1 MFYRIDSP
9 RRSSACERLRAAPL
23 CARSR
28 KSAPRLEPATAP
40 RHCLRSRQYAF
51 GCKALRRSHA
61 NAQSLSGF
69 HQTDHFSSIVSWGIF
84 GKSKTFAQF
93 ADANGRPG
101 LAISGFAAH
110 SIERYGELAIGPVA
124 SEFPECINGRRRHVT
139 GVSAGFHSGNADL
152 AVASTSPVHQQH
164 SFVCGI
170 VQIADDLLNQY
181 MDEALLGASVG
192 RRRVGSTRYVR
203 FR

>member
-1 MFYRIDSP
+1 MTYRPQLVSLCIPPSDSRKPDDLIVLIVLEDLRPACDYVLHPYAHDLGSQRLDWNQP
-9 RRSSACERLRAAPL
+9 RR
-23 CARSR
+23 
-28 KSAPRLEPATAP
+28 P

-61 NAQSLSGF
+61 NAKSLSGF
-69 HQTDHFSSIVSWGIF
+69 YQTDHFSSIVSWGIF

-124 SEFPECINGRRRHVT
+124 SEFPECI
-139 GVSAGFHSGNADL
+139 
-152 AVASTSPVHQQH
+152 
-164 SFVCGI
+164 
-170 VQIADDLLNQY
+170 
-181 MDEALLGASVG
+181 
-192 RRRVGSTRYVR
+192 
-203 FR
+203 